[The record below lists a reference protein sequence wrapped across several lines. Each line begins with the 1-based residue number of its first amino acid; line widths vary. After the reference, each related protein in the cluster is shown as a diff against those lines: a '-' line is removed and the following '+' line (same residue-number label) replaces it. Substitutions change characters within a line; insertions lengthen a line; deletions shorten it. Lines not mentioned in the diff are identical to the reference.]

1 MGTLLLPVLL
11 FFLKMAS
18 SSRLAQFARKIVC
31 VGRNYTDHIAELGN
45 TTPVKPMLFMKP
57 PSTYIKNGT
66 AIEIPLGCKE
76 VHHEIELGIVI
87 GSPCS
92 RVHADKIMD
101 HVGGYALAL
110 DMTCRDFQNELK
122 AKGHPWEL
130 AKCFDTS
137 CPISD
142 LIRKE
147 AINDPHDLNLVCK
160 VNGELRQNESTG
172 LMIYKIPELISY
184 ISQYYGWS
192 SSTCS
197 SRSSSCFEGESGVS
211 GCTSEWC

>member
-1 MGTLLLPVLL
+1 
-11 FFLKMAS
+11 
-18 SSRLAQFARKIVC
+18 
-31 VGRNYTDHIAELGN
+31 
-45 TTPVKPMLFMKP
+45 MKP

-66 AIEIPLGCKE
+66 AIEVKKIKNNIEQSQNLSFYRKIILQLLFQIPLGCKE

-92 RVHADKIMD
+92 RVPADKIMD

-142 LIRKE
+142 LIRLLE
-147 AINDPHDLNLVCK
+147 
-160 VNGELRQNESTG
+160 
-172 LMIYKIPELISY
+172 
-184 ISQYYGWS
+184 
-192 SSTCS
+192 
-197 SRSSSCFEGESGVS
+197 
-211 GCTSEWC
+211 

>member
-1 MGTLLLPVLL
+1 MSQL
-11 FFLKMAS
+11 F
-18 SSRLAQFARKIVC
+18 Q
-31 VGRNYTDHIAELGN
+31 
-45 TTPVKPMLFMKP
+45 
-57 PSTYIKNGT
+57 
-66 AIEIPLGCKE
+66 IPLGCKE

-92 RVHADKIMD
+92 RVPADKVMD

-142 LIRKE
+142 LIR
-147 AINDPHDLNLVCK
+147 LL
-160 VNGELRQNESTG
+160 G
-172 LMIYKIPELISY
+172 
-184 ISQYYGWS
+184 
-192 SSTCS
+192 
-197 SRSSSCFEGESGVS
+197 
-211 GCTSEWC
+211 